1 MMYPKS
7 ELTALSS
14 AKHHEAAEYLGL
26 EEWGTTNKT
35 KSRSGIYFRPLK
47 RLIQRHWLLIAV
59 PTVLSASATAIL
71 VLLSPPTFSG
81 RFQALVEPLTTE
93 AKVSQPVLTGG
104 KPVPSSGMDYS
115 SLISVFTSRKVLEGV
130 VAQLDDQYP
139 EMTYNTLVKGL
150 KVQRLEGNGAEKTKI
165 LDVTYQSTNTT
176 EILDVLKTLQT
187 NYPQFLLA
195 DRNRQVTSS
204 LAVIEQ
210 QLPSLQRRVQ
220 TVEGQLQ
227 ALQQQHN
234 LSDLGSEG
242 SSLAKQAH
250 QLQAQQAEAQRDL
263 AAQAQLYRNLQ
274 QQLGGLT
281 PAAAIA
287 ASSLSENPRYQML
300 LNQLKQLE
308 VQIAIDSAQFQ
319 LDYPGLQ
326 TLQEQRNNLLTLL
339 RQESQRLVGN
349 TPVPQFQTAIQQ
361 NMSQQLVDTLN
372 QMKVLETRSQ
382 ALSQANA
389 TVEQRVREFPAIQ
402 RRYNEL
408 QAQLEID
415 RNTLKQLQL
424 KRENAKVEVVSKDS
438 LWQMLVNPELIQDEQ
453 GNPIPAARNRWPKI
467 LLGAF
472 GGMLL
477 GAGCALLREKRR
489 DIFFSLEDLQEDV
502 NWPLLG
508 ALPTTEVPPRQ
519 LLEAESSTEKVR
531 LAPSL
536 LMTAAASLYANL
548 KFLPLEPGIRS
559 LVITSGMSHDGK
571 TTVAVYLAKAAAV
584 MGQRVLL
591 VDANLT
597 LPQAHLWLD
606 VPNFEGL
613 HEVLTHH
620 ADPNQLIQR
629 SPYQSNLFILAAGQV
644 SPAAR
649 QLVASQ
655 QMQHLMSQLHSMFDL
670 VLYDTL
676 ALQNA
681 PDANFLGRHADGLL
695 VVTSLKQT
703 RRSLL
708 LTLLKKVRGARIPV
722 VGVVANR
729 VPSLSTTQA
738 AELGAV
744 TEHINPDD
752 EFEIFR
758 IPPMQE

>member
-1 MMYPKS
+1 
-7 ELTALSS
+7 
-14 AKHHEAAEYLGL
+14 
-26 EEWGTTNKT
+26 
-35 KSRSGIYFRPLK
+35 
-47 RLIQRHWLLIAV
+47 
-59 PTVLSASATAIL
+59 
-71 VLLSPPTFSG
+71 
-81 RFQALVEPLTTE
+81 
-93 AKVSQPVLTGG
+93 
-104 KPVPSSGMDYS
+104 
-115 SLISVFTSRKVLEGV
+115 
-130 VAQLDDQYP
+130 
-139 EMTYNTLVKGL
+139 
-150 KVQRLEGNGAEKTKI
+150 
-165 LDVTYQSTNTT
+165 
-176 EILDVLKTLQT
+176 
-187 NYPQFLLA
+187 
-195 DRNRQVTSS
+195 
-204 LAVIEQ
+204 
-210 QLPSLQRRVQ
+210 
-220 TVEGQLQ
+220 
-227 ALQQQHN
+227 
-234 LSDLGSEG
+234 
-242 SSLAKQAH
+242 
-250 QLQAQQAEAQRDL
+250 
-263 AAQAQLYRNLQ
+263 
-274 QQLGGLT
+274 
-281 PAAAIA
+281 
-287 ASSLSENPRYQML
+287 
-300 LNQLKQLE
+300 
-308 VQIAIDSAQFQ
+308 
-319 LDYPGLQ
+319 
-326 TLQEQRNNLLTLL
+326 
-339 RQESQRLVGN
+339 
-349 TPVPQFQTAIQQ
+349 
-361 NMSQQLVDTLN
+361 
-372 QMKVLETRSQ
+372 
-382 ALSQANA
+382 
-389 TVEQRVREFPAIQ
+389 
-402 RRYNEL
+402 
-408 QAQLEID
+408 
-415 RNTLKQLQL
+415 
-424 KRENAKVEVVSKDS
+424 
-438 LWQMLVNPELIQDEQ
+438 
-453 GNPIPAARNRWPKI
+453 
-467 LLGAF
+467 
-472 GGMLL
+472 MLL

-571 TTVAVYLAKAAAV
+571 TTVAVYLAKAAAA

-729 VPSLSTTQA
+729 APSLSATQA